1 MTDTNAV
8 REKSAVMLV
17 DSTGA
22 HLKISHALARQNG
35 MEIRKMFLVGMNFH
49 S

>member
-1 MTDTNAV
+1 MNAA
-8 REKSAVMLV
+8 REKSVVMLV

-22 HLKISHALARQNG
+22 HPEISHVMARQNG
-35 MEIRKMFLVGMNFH
+35 MGIQQMFLVGTNLH